1 MQLEI
6 APQHHLFIIGRAGA
20 NLKQIMSQTGCAIH
34 FPDAAG
40 ASVTGARKGS
50 TVLLSGTIDS
60 VCLAREHLVV
70 RIQPLQTQPTTNE
83 RTP

>member
-40 ASVTGARKGS
+40 ATTGARKS
-50 TVLLSGTIDS
+50 SAVLLSGTIDS
-60 VCLAREHLVV
+60 VCLARQHLIVSFT
-70 RIQPLQTQPTTNE
+70 L
-83 RTP
+83 